1 MLIVVFLLILTS
13 DGFAFILLL
22 GDIMNKII
30 LVDGNN
36 LLFRSFYATAYQG
49 VIMKNSKGFPTN
61 ALYGFIN
68 MMNKIIQE
76 ENPSYIMVAFDKGK
90 TFRHDKYNQ
99 YKAGRSEMP
108 DELRVQF
115 PKAKE
120 ILESM
125 GIKYFEIDNYEADDI
140 IGTISLEVEK
150 SNDFFATIVSSD
162 KDLLQLIGDRVD
174 VKLLKQTGYIM
185 MTKDEFIKTY
195 QVPPI
200 RMIDLKALMG
210 DSSDHIPGVKGIGE
224 KTAITLLSK
233 YQSLDNLYE
242 HINEVTGKTREKLEN
257 DKENAYMSYDLATIY
272 REVPIDF
279 SLEDCIYTKQNS
291 KKFTELLQE
300 FEFHSLLKKYH
311 LDDVEHVTEKNSMLS
326 ILPIEKLS
334 SNTFSFYVET
344 KGSVYSKS
352 EVLGVGIYD
361 GISGYFLSKNELE
374 KNKELFSDSKY
385 KYTYDLKKDIV
396 VLNSL
401 GISISNVTFD
411 TMIAAY
417 LLDYVVKDDIS
428 FVAQAFDVSLP
439 LYEELYGTEKRPK
452 EITEEKLKEVCCQKA
467 KFIYDTRNQLLEDLQ
482 KNNELELFQKIEMPL
497 SRVLADME
505 LTGIKVDVSYLDKI
519 ALDLKSQMEVV
530 EKEIYE
536 LAGVTFNIMSPVQ
549 LSKIL
554 FETLEIPYPKRVK
567 DGKYS
572 TSKDILDKIH
582 FVHPIVDKILEYRT
596 LAKLYTNYAVGL
608 KAEVREDGRIHTI
621 FTQTLTRTGRLSSIS
636 PNLQNIP
643 ARAEYS
649 KLIRKAFI
657 PDNNSKLLSSDYSQV
672 ELRIFAH
679 MSKAENLIQAFKENQ
694 DIHTKT
700 ASDIFQVSMDEV
712 TKDMRRTAKAVNFGI
727 LYGISSF
734 GLSEDLGVDIAT
746 AKKFIDNY
754 LETYPGISEYMED
767 EKKKAYELG
776 YVTTLMNR
784 RRVIEELKNKNYMI
798 RSSGERMALNTP
810 IQGTAAD
817 ILKKAMVEIYDE
829 FNKRGLKS
837 KMLIQVHDELVF
849 NVLDDELEEVS
860 SIVRNIMEN
869 TIQLSVPLKVDIEY
883 GDNWYEAK

>member
-1 MLIVVFLLILTS
+1 
-13 DGFAFILLL
+13 
-22 GDIMNKII
+22 MNKII

-76 ENPSYIMVAFDKGK
+76 EKPSYIMVAFDKGK
-90 TFRHDKYNQ
+90 TFRHDKYDE

-108 DELRVQF
+108 DELRLQF

-120 ILESM
+120 ILDAQ
-125 GIKYFEIDNYEADDI
+125 GIKHFEIDNYEADDI
-140 IGTISLEVEK
+140 IGTLSLEVEHRD
-150 SNDFFATIVSSD
+150 DFVATIVSSD
-162 KDLLQLIGDRVD
+162 KDLLQLISDKVD
-174 VKLLKQTGYIM
+174 VKLLKQSGHIM
-185 MTKDEFIKTY
+185 MTKSEFIKTY

-224 KTAITLLSK
+224 KTAINLLSK
-233 YQSLDNLYE
+233 FQSLDNLYL
-242 HINEVTGKTREKLEN
+242 HIDEVSGKTREKLEN
-257 DKENAYMSYDLATIY
+257 DKKNAYMSYDLATIY
-272 REVPIDF
+272 REVPLDF
-279 SLEDCIYTKQNS
+279 TIEDCKYTGENS
-291 KKFTELLQE
+291 EKFTELLQE

-311 LDDVEHVTEKNSMLS
+311 LTDDAATSVKKDEGIS
-326 ILPIEKLS
+326 ILPVEKLT

-344 KGSVYSKS
+344 RGTVYSKS

-361 GISGYFLSKNELE
+361 GVSGYYLSKEELE
-374 KNKELFSDSKY
+374 EHRNLFSNSSF
-385 KYTYDLKKDIV
+385 KYTYDLKKNIV
-396 VLNSL
+396 VLHSL
-401 GISISNVTFD
+401 GIQISNVTFD
-411 TMIAAY
+411 TMIATY

-428 FVAQAFDVSLP
+428 YVAQAFDVSLP
-439 LYEELYGTEKRPK
+439 LYDDLFGSEKRPK
-452 EITEEKLKEVCCQKA
+452 EVSPEVLRDVCCRKA
-467 KFIYDTRNQLLEDLQ
+467 KFIYDTRNQLLEELG
-482 KNNELELFQKIEMPL
+482 KNNELDLFQKIEMPL

-505 LTGIKVDVSYLDKI
+505 LTGILVDVPYLEKI
-519 ALDLKSQMEVV
+519 EADLKSQMDALEQ
-530 EKEIYE
+530 EIYE
-536 LAGVTFNIMSPVQ
+536 LAGITFNIMSPAQ

-554 FETLEIPYPKRVK
+554 FEKLEIPYPKKVK

-572 TSKDILDKIH
+572 TSKDILDKIR
-582 FVHPIVDKILEYRT
+582 FVHPIVDKILDYRT
-596 LAKLYTNYAVGL
+596 VSKLYTNYAVGL

-643 ARAEYS
+643 ASAEYS
-649 KLIRKAFI
+649 KLIRTAFI
-657 PDNNSKLLSSDYSQV
+657 PDSHSKLLSSDYSQV

-679 MSKAENLIQAFKENQ
+679 MSKADNLIQAFKDGK

-700 ASDIFQVSMDEV
+700 ASDIFHVPMEKV

-734 GLSEDLGVDIAT
+734 GLSEDLGVDIVT

-754 LETYPGISEYMED
+754 LKTYPGISEYMEE

-860 SIVRNIMEN
+860 SIVRDIMEH
-869 TIQLSVPLKVDIEY
+869 TIELSVPLKVDIEY
-883 GDNWYEAK
+883 GNNWYEAK

>member
-1 MLIVVFLLILTS
+1 
-13 DGFAFILLL
+13 
-22 GDIMNKII
+22 MNKII

-76 ENPSYIMVAFDKGK
+76 EKPSYIMVAFDKGK
-90 TFRHDKYNQ
+90 TFRHDKYDE

-108 DELRVQF
+108 DELRLQF

-120 ILESM
+120 ILDAQ
-125 GIKYFEIDNYEADDI
+125 GIKHFEIDNYEADDI
-140 IGTISLEVEK
+140 IGTLSLEVEHRD
-150 SNDFFATIVSSD
+150 DFVATIVSSD
-162 KDLLQLIGDRVD
+162 KDLLQLISDKVD
-174 VKLLKQTGYIM
+174 VKLLKQSGHIM
-185 MTKDEFIKTY
+185 MTKSEFIKTY

-224 KTAITLLSK
+224 KTAINLLSK
-233 YQSLDNLYE
+233 FQSLDNLYL
-242 HINEVTGKTREKLEN
+242 HIDEVSGKTREKLEN
-257 DKENAYMSYDLATIY
+257 DKKNTYMSYDLATIY
-272 REVPIDF
+272 REVPLDF
-279 SLEDCIYTKQNS
+279 TIEDCKYTGENS
-291 KKFTELLQE
+291 EKFTELLQE

-311 LDDVEHVTEKNSMLS
+311 LTEDAVTSVKKDEGIS
-326 ILPIEKLS
+326 ILPVEKLA

-344 KGSVYSKS
+344 RGTVYSKS

-361 GISGYFLSKNELE
+361 GVSGYYLSKEELE
-374 KNKELFSDSKY
+374 EHRNLFSNSSF
-385 KYTYDLKKDIV
+385 KYTYDLKKNIV
-396 VLNSL
+396 VLHSL
-401 GISISNVTFD
+401 GIQISNVTFD
-411 TMIAAY
+411 TMIATY

-428 FVAQAFDVSLP
+428 YVAQAFDVSLP
-439 LYEELYGTEKRPK
+439 LYDDLFGSEKRPK
-452 EITEEKLKEVCCQKA
+452 EVSPEVLRDVCCRKA
-467 KFIYDTRNQLLEDLQ
+467 KFIYDTRNQLLEELG
-482 KNNELELFQKIEMPL
+482 KNNELDLFQKIEMPL

-505 LTGIKVDVSYLDKI
+505 LTGILVDVPYLEKI
-519 ALDLKSQMEVV
+519 EANLKSQMDALEQ
-530 EKEIYE
+530 EIYE
-536 LAGVTFNIMSPVQ
+536 LAGITFNIMSPAQ

-554 FETLEIPYPKRVK
+554 FEKLEIPYPKKVK

-572 TSKDILDKIH
+572 TSKDILDKIR
-582 FVHPIVDKILEYRT
+582 FVHPIVDKILDYRT
-596 LAKLYTNYAVGL
+596 VSKLYTNYAVGL

-643 ARAEYS
+643 ASAEYS
-649 KLIRKAFI
+649 RLIRTAFI
-657 PDNNSKLLSSDYSQV
+657 PDSHSKLLSSDYSQV

-679 MSKAENLIQAFKENQ
+679 MSKADNLIQAFKDGK

-700 ASDIFQVSMDEV
+700 ASDIFHVPMEEV

-734 GLSEDLGVDIAT
+734 GLSEDLGVDIVT

-754 LETYPGISEYMED
+754 LITYPGISEYMEE

-860 SIVRNIMEN
+860 SIVRDIMEH
-869 TIQLSVPLKVDIEY
+869 TIELSVPLKVDIEY
-883 GDNWYEAK
+883 GNNWYEAK

>member
-1 MLIVVFLLILTS
+1 
-13 DGFAFILLL
+13 
-22 GDIMNKII
+22 MNKII

-76 ENPSYIMVAFDKGK
+76 EKPSYIMVAFDKGK
-90 TFRHDKYNQ
+90 TFRHDKYDE

-108 DELRVQF
+108 DELRLQF

-120 ILESM
+120 ILDAQ
-125 GIKYFEIDNYEADDI
+125 GIKHFEIDNYEADDI
-140 IGTISLEVEK
+140 IGTLSLEVEHRD
-150 SNDFFATIVSSD
+150 DFVATIVSSD
-162 KDLLQLIGDRVD
+162 KDLLQLISDKVD
-174 VKLLKQTGYIM
+174 VKLLKQSGHIM

-224 KTAITLLSK
+224 KTAINLLSK
-233 YQSLDNLYE
+233 FQSLDNLYL
-242 HINEVTGKTREKLEN
+242 HIDEVSGKTREKLEN
-257 DKENAYMSYDLATIY
+257 DKKNAYMSYDLATIC
-272 REVPIDF
+272 REVPLDF
-279 SLEDCIYTKQNS
+279 TIEDCKYTGENS
-291 KKFTELLQE
+291 EKFTELLQE

-311 LDDVEHVTEKNSMLS
+311 LTEDVVTSVKKDEGIS
-326 ILPIEKLS
+326 ILPVEKLT

-344 KGSVYSKS
+344 RGAVYSKS

-361 GISGYFLSKNELE
+361 GVSGYYLSKEELE
-374 KNKELFSDSKY
+374 EHRNLFSNSSF
-385 KYTYDLKKDIV
+385 KYTYDLKKNIV
-396 VLNSL
+396 VLHSL
-401 GISISNVTFD
+401 GIQISNVTFD
-411 TMIAAY
+411 TMIATY

-428 FVAQAFDVSLP
+428 YVAQAFDVSLP
-439 LYEELYGTEKRPK
+439 LYDDLFGSEKRPK
-452 EITEEKLKEVCCQKA
+452 EVSLEVLRDVCCRKA
-467 KFIYDTRNQLLEDLQ
+467 KFIYDTRNQLLEELG
-482 KNNELELFQKIEMPL
+482 KNNELDLFQKIEMPL

-505 LTGIKVDVSYLDKI
+505 LTGILVDVPYLEKI
-519 ALDLKSQMEVV
+519 EADLKSQMDALEQ
-530 EKEIYE
+530 EIYE
-536 LAGVTFNIMSPVQ
+536 LAGTTFNIMSPAQ

-554 FETLEIPYPKRVK
+554 FEKLEIPYPKKVK

-572 TSKDILDKIH
+572 TSKDILDKIR
-582 FVHPIVDKILEYRT
+582 FVHPIVDKILDYRT
-596 LAKLYTNYAVGL
+596 VSKLYTNYAVGL

-643 ARAEYS
+643 ASAEYS
-649 KLIRKAFI
+649 KLIRTAFI
-657 PDNNSKLLSSDYSQV
+657 PDSHSKLLSSDYSQV

-679 MSKAENLIQAFKENQ
+679 MSKADNLIQAFKDGK

-700 ASDIFQVSMDEV
+700 ASDIFHVPMEEV

-734 GLSEDLGVDIAT
+734 GLSEDLGVDIVT

-754 LETYPGISEYMED
+754 LKTYPGISEYMEE

-860 SIVRNIMEN
+860 SIVRDIMEH
-869 TIQLSVPLKVDIEY
+869 TIELSVPLKVDIEY
-883 GDNWYEAK
+883 GNNWYEAK

>member
-1 MLIVVFLLILTS
+1 
-13 DGFAFILLL
+13 
-22 GDIMNKII
+22 MNKII

-68 MMNKIIQE
+68 MMHKIIE
-76 ENPSYIMVAFDKGK
+76 EEAPSYIMVAFDKGK
-90 TFRHDKYNQ
+90 TFRHDKYVD

-108 DELRVQF
+108 DELRLQF

-120 ILESM
+120 VLEAL

-140 IGTISLEVEK
+140 IGTLSLEVE
-150 SNDFFATIVSSD
+150 NRDDFIATIISSD
-162 KDLLQLIGDRVD
+162 KDLLQLVSDKV
-174 VKLLKQTGYIM
+174 VMKLLKQSGHIM
-185 MTKDEFIKTY
+185 MTKEEFEKTY

-210 DSSDHIPGVKGIGE
+210 DPSDHIPGVKGIGE
-224 KTAITLLSK
+224 KTAINLLSK
-233 YQSLDNLYE
+233 FNSLDNLYNR
-242 HINEVTGKTREKLEN
+242 IDEVTGKTKEKLEN

-272 REVPIDF
+272 REVPLGFTLDDCKYTRKNTKEF
-279 SLEDCIYTKQNS
+279 KSLLE
-291 KKFTELLQE
+291 E
-300 FEFHSLLKKYH
+300 FEFHSLLKKFH
-311 LDDVEHVTEKNSMLS
+311 LEGESNDTLVEVKKESETIK
-326 ILPIEKLS
+326 ILPIDELK

-344 KGSVYSKS
+344 RGSVYSKS
-352 EVLGVGIYD
+352 EVLGVGFYD
-361 GISGYFLSKNELE
+361 GISGYFLSKEELE
-374 KNKELFSDSKY
+374 NYKSLFSGKSF
-385 KYTYDLKKDIV
+385 KYTYDLKKSIV
-396 VLNSL
+396 VLSSL
-401 GISISNVTFD
+401 GIDVNQVTFD
-411 TMIAAY
+411 TMIATY

-428 FVAQAFDVSLP
+428 FVAQAFDVKIP
-439 LYEELYGTEKRPK
+439 LYDDLFGSEKRPK
-452 EITEEKLKEVCCQKA
+452 EVSLDVLRDVCCQKA
-467 KFIYDTRNQLLEDLQ
+467 KFIYDTRNELLEKLE
-482 KNNELELFQKIEMPL
+482 KNEELELFQNIEMPL

-505 LTGIKVDVSYLDKI
+505 LTGIKVDVDYLDKV
-519 ALDLKSQMEVV
+519 ASELKSQMDII

-536 LAGVTFNIMSPVQ
+536 LAGVTFNIMSPAQ
-549 LSKIL
+549 LSKVL
-554 FETLEIPYPKRVK
+554 FETLEIPYPKRTK

-572 TSKDILDKIH
+572 TSKDILDKIR

-608 KAEVREDGRIHTI
+608 KSEVREDGRIHTI

-657 PDNNSKLLSSDYSQV
+657 PDDNSKLLSSDYSQV

-679 MSKAENLIQAFKENQ
+679 MSKAENLIQAFVDGK

-700 ASDIFQVSMDEV
+700 ASDIFHVPMCEV

-734 GLSEDLGVDIAT
+734 GLSEDLGIDIAT

-754 LETYPGISEYMED
+754 LETYPGISEYMEE
-767 EKKKAYELG
+767 EKKKAYEFG
-776 YVTTLMNR
+776 YVRTLMNR

-817 ILKKAMVEIYDE
+817 ILKKAMVEIYEE

-849 NVLDDELEEVS
+849 NVLNDELDEVS
-860 SIVRNIMEN
+860 SIVKNIMEN
-869 TIQLSVPLKVDIEY
+869 TMALSVPLKVDIEY

>member
-1 MLIVVFLLILTS
+1 
-13 DGFAFILLL
+13 
-22 GDIMNKII
+22 MNKII

-68 MMNKIIQE
+68 MMHKIVE
-76 ENPSYIMVAFDKGK
+76 DEAPSYIMVAFDKGK
-90 TFRHDKYNQ
+90 TFRHDKYDE

-108 DELRVQF
+108 DELRLQF

-120 ILESM
+120 VLDAL
-125 GIKYFEIDNYEADDI
+125 GIMHFEIDNYEADDI
-140 IGTISLEVEK
+140 IGTLALEVEK
-150 SNDFFATIVSSD
+150 RDDFIATIVSSD
-162 KDLLQLIGDRVD
+162 KDLLQLVSDKV
-174 VKLLKQTGYIM
+174 VMKLLKQSGHIM
-185 MTKDEFIKTY
+185 MTKEEFIKTY

-210 DSSDHIPGVKGIGE
+210 DPSDHIPGVKGIGE
-224 KTAITLLSK
+224 KTAINLLSK
-233 YQSLDNLYE
+233 YDSLDNLYNHLDE
-242 HINEVTGKTREKLEN
+242 IKGKTKEKLEQ
-257 DKENAYMSYDLATIY
+257 DKKSAYMSYDLATIY
-272 REVPIDF
+272 REVPLDF
-279 SLEDCIYTKQNS
+279 TLDDCKYTRENTEAFRKLLE
-291 KKFTELLQE
+291 E

-311 LDDVEHVTEKNSMLS
+311 LEKNLESEEAKEEKNDEIT
-326 ILPIEKLS
+326 ILPIDKLI

-344 KGSVYSKS
+344 RGSVYSKS

-361 GISGYFLSKNELE
+361 GISGYFLSKDELVNH
-374 KNKELFSDSKY
+374 KDLFSGKSF

-396 VLNSL
+396 VLHSL
-401 GISISNVTFD
+401 GIDVNQVTFD
-411 TMIAAY
+411 TMIACY

-428 FVAQAFDVSLP
+428 YVAQSFDVKLP
-439 LYEELYGTEKRPK
+439 LYDDLFGTEKRPK
-452 EITEEKLKEVCCQKA
+452 EVSDEVLRDVCCRKA

-482 KNNELELFQKIEMPL
+482 KNEELDLFQKIEMPL

-505 LTGIKVDVSYLDKI
+505 LTGIKVDVSYLDKV
-519 ALDLKSQMEVV
+519 ADELKEQMDQLET
-530 EKEIYE
+530 EIYE
-536 LAGVTFNIMSPVQ
+536 CAGVTFNIMSPAQ
-549 LSKIL
+549 LSKVL

-572 TSKDILDKIH
+572 TSKDILDKIR
-582 FVHPIVDKILEYRT
+582 FVHPIVNKILEYRT

-608 KAEVREDGRIHTI
+608 KSEVREDGRIHTI

-643 ARAEYS
+643 ARKEYS
-649 KLIRKAFI
+649 KLIRKAFV
-657 PDNNSKLLSSDYSQV
+657 PDENSKLLSSDYSQV
-672 ELRIFAH
+672 ELRVFAH
-679 MSKAENLIQAFKENQ
+679 MSGAENLIQAFKDGK

-700 ASDIFQVSMDEV
+700 ASDIYHVPMEEV

-734 GLSEDLGVDIAT
+734 GLSEDLGIDIGT

-754 LETYPGISEYMED
+754 LQTFPGIQEYMEE

-776 YVTTLMNR
+776 YVTTLMHR
-784 RRVIEELKNKNYMI
+784 RRVIPELKNKNYMI

-829 FNKRGLKS
+829 FEKRGLKS

-849 NVLDDELEEVS
+849 NVLDSELEEVS
-860 SIVRNIMEN
+860 EVVRDIMEH
-869 TIQLSVPLKVDIEY
+869 TIELKVPLKVDIEY
-883 GDNWYEAK
+883 GNNWYEAK

>member
-1 MLIVVFLLILTS
+1 
-13 DGFAFILLL
+13 
-22 GDIMNKII
+22 MNKII

-68 MMNKIIQE
+68 MMHKIIE
-76 ENPSYIMVAFDKGK
+76 EEAPSYIMVAFDKGK
-90 TFRHDKYNQ
+90 TFRHDKYVD

-108 DELRVQF
+108 DELRLQF

-120 ILESM
+120 VLEAL

-140 IGTISLEVEK
+140 IGTLSLEVE
-150 SNDFFATIVSSD
+150 NRDDFIATIISSD
-162 KDLLQLIGDRVD
+162 KDLLQLVSDKV
-174 VKLLKQTGYIM
+174 VMKLLKQSGHIM
-185 MTKDEFIKTY
+185 MTKEEFEKTY

-200 RMIDLKALMG
+200 RMIDLKSLMG
-210 DSSDHIPGVKGIGE
+210 DPSDHIPGVKGIGE
-224 KTAITLLSK
+224 KTAINLLSK
-233 YQSLDNLYE
+233 FNSLDNLYNR
-242 HINEVTGKTREKLEN
+242 IDEVRGKTKEKLEN

-272 REVPIDF
+272 REVPLGFTLDDCKYTRKNTKEF
-279 SLEDCIYTKQNS
+279 KSLLE
-291 KKFTELLQE
+291 E
-300 FEFHSLLKKYH
+300 FEFHSLLKKFH
-311 LDDVEHVTEKNSMLS
+311 LEGESNDTLVEVKKESETIK
-326 ILPIEKLS
+326 ILPIDELK

-344 KGSVYSKS
+344 RGSVYSKS
-352 EVLGVGIYD
+352 EVLGVGFYD
-361 GISGYFLSKNELE
+361 GISGYFLSKEELE
-374 KNKELFSDSKY
+374 NYKSLFSGKSF
-385 KYTYDLKKDIV
+385 KYTYDLKKSIV
-396 VLNSL
+396 VLSSL
-401 GISISNVTFD
+401 GIDVNQVTFD
-411 TMIAAY
+411 TMIATY

-428 FVAQAFDVSLP
+428 FVAQAFDVKIP
-439 LYEELYGTEKRPK
+439 LYDDLFGSEKRPK
-452 EITEEKLKEVCCQKA
+452 EVSLDVLRDVCCQKA
-467 KFIYDTRNQLLEDLQ
+467 KFIYDTRNELLEKLE
-482 KNNELELFQKIEMPL
+482 KNEELELFQNIEMPL

-505 LTGIKVDVSYLDKI
+505 LTGIKVDVDYLDKV
-519 ALDLKSQMEVV
+519 ASELKSQMDII

-536 LAGVTFNIMSPVQ
+536 LAGVTFNIMSPAQ
-549 LSKIL
+549 LSKVL
-554 FETLEIPYPKRVK
+554 FETLEIPYPKRTK

-572 TSKDILDKIH
+572 TSKDILDKIR

-608 KAEVREDGRIHTI
+608 KSEVREDGRIHTI

-657 PDNNSKLLSSDYSQV
+657 PDDNSKLLSSDYSQV

-679 MSKAENLIQAFKENQ
+679 MSKAENLIQAFVDGK

-700 ASDIFQVSMDEV
+700 ASDIFHVPMCEV

-734 GLSEDLGVDIAT
+734 GLSEDLGIDIAT

-754 LETYPGISEYMED
+754 LETYPGISEYMEE
-767 EKKKAYELG
+767 EKKKAYEFG

-817 ILKKAMVEIYDE
+817 ILKKAMVEIYEE

-849 NVLDDELEEVS
+849 NVLNDELDEVS
-860 SIVRNIMEN
+860 SIVKNIMEN
-869 TIQLSVPLKVDIEY
+869 TMALSVPLKVDIEY

>member
-1 MLIVVFLLILTS
+1 
-13 DGFAFILLL
+13 
-22 GDIMNKII
+22 MNKII

-76 ENPSYIMVAFDKGK
+76 EKPSYIMVAFDKGK
-90 TFRHDKYNQ
+90 TFRHDKYDE

-108 DELRVQF
+108 DELRLQF

-120 ILESM
+120 ILDAQ
-125 GIKYFEIDNYEADDI
+125 GIKHFEIDNYEADDI
-140 IGTISLEVEK
+140 IGTLSLEVEHRD
-150 SNDFFATIVSSD
+150 DFVATIVSSD
-162 KDLLQLIGDRVD
+162 KDLLQLISDKVD
-174 VKLLKQTGYIM
+174 VKLLKQSGHIM

-224 KTAITLLSK
+224 KTAINLLSK
-233 YQSLDNLYE
+233 FQSLDNLYL
-242 HINEVTGKTREKLEN
+242 HIDEVSGKTREKLEN
-257 DKENAYMSYDLATIY
+257 DKKNAYMSYDLATIY
-272 REVPIDF
+272 REVPLDF
-279 SLEDCIYTKQNS
+279 TIEDCKYTGENS
-291 KKFTELLQE
+291 EKFTELLQE

-311 LDDVEHVTEKNSMLS
+311 LTEDAATSVKKDEGIS
-326 ILPIEKLS
+326 ILPVEKLT

-344 KGSVYSKS
+344 RGTVYSKS

-361 GISGYFLSKNELE
+361 GVSGYYLSKEELE
-374 KNKELFSDSKY
+374 EHRNLFSNSSF
-385 KYTYDLKKDIV
+385 KYTYDLKKNIV
-396 VLNSL
+396 VLHSL
-401 GISISNVTFD
+401 GIQISNVTFD
-411 TMIAAY
+411 TMIATY

-428 FVAQAFDVSLP
+428 YVAQAFDVSLP
-439 LYEELYGTEKRPK
+439 LYDDLFGSEKRPK
-452 EITEEKLKEVCCQKA
+452 EVSPEVLRDVCCRKA
-467 KFIYDTRNQLLEDLQ
+467 KFIYDTRNQLLEELG
-482 KNNELELFQKIEMPL
+482 KNNELDLFQKIEMPL

-505 LTGIKVDVSYLDKI
+505 LTGILVDVPYLEKI
-519 ALDLKSQMEVV
+519 EADLKSQMDALEQ
-530 EKEIYE
+530 EIYE
-536 LAGVTFNIMSPVQ
+536 LAGTTFNIMSPAQ

-554 FETLEIPYPKRVK
+554 FEKLEIPYPKKVK

-572 TSKDILDKIH
+572 TSKDILDKIR
-582 FVHPIVDKILEYRT
+582 FVHPIVDKILDYRT
-596 LAKLYTNYAVGL
+596 VSKLYTNYAVGL

-643 ARAEYS
+643 ASAEYS
-649 KLIRKAFI
+649 KLIRTAFI
-657 PDNNSKLLSSDYSQV
+657 PDSHSKLLSSDYSQV

-679 MSKAENLIQAFKENQ
+679 MSKADNLIQAFKDGK

-700 ASDIFQVSMDEV
+700 ASDIFHVPMEEV

-734 GLSEDLGVDIAT
+734 GLSEDLGVDIVT

-754 LETYPGISEYMED
+754 LKTYPGISEYMEE

-860 SIVRNIMEN
+860 SIVRDIMEH
-869 TIQLSVPLKVDIEY
+869 TIELSVPLKVDIEY
-883 GDNWYEAK
+883 GNNWYEAK